1 MLLPV
6 GPVTR
11 KGEFPGDPPGLP
23 VKGICRECRSGSRS
37 AHGGLAKPVEPQI
50 AKGY

>member
-23 VKGICRECRSGSRS
+23 VKGICRECPRRPCE
-37 AHGGLAKPVEPQI
+37 AC
-50 AKGY
+50 